1 MRQIIKIAWRNVWR
15 NKLRSFIVIASMV
28 LGLWSGLFSA
38 SMMSALNNQ
47 RINSAIKSQLS
58 HLQIH
63 HPSFQDNYDIKYQIN
78 SLNEVLEALDENK
91 KVASYSSRIVL
102 SGMASTARGAT
113 GVKLIGAD
121 HINEKNITDIHSHI
135 VKGTYFSGST
145 SRQAVIGQELA
156 EKLKLDIKKSIY
168 LTFVNENGLQER
180 LKLKVVG
187 IFKSGNSMFDGSH
200 MFAKKDYLDKIFG
213 KKDII
218 HEVALVSND
227 INQVKELK
235 DELLE
240 AFPDNEIE
248 LWSEISPELG
258 YANEMLSFFLYI
270 FMTIILIALSFGII
284 NTMLMAV
291 LERKRELGVLMSVG
305 LNKSKIFLMIAFET
319 LFISIVSVPLGVLI
333 SYITISYFGDVGID
347 LSIVEEGLEQFGMG
361 ARLYTELYLD
371 YYINITLL
379 TFLLTFISSLF
390 PARRA
395 LKLEPAV
402 AVRSI

>member
-15 NKLRSFIVIASMV
+15 NKLRSLIVITSMV

-58 HLQIH
+58 HLQLH

-78 SLNEVLEALDENK
+78 SLSEVLKALDENK
-91 KVASYSSRIVL
+91 KVNSYSSRIVL

-121 HINEKNITDIHSHI
+121 HINEKNITDIHSSI
-135 VKGTYFSGST
+135 VKGTYFSGGT

-187 IFKSGNSMFDGSH
+187 IFKSGNSIFDGSH
-200 MFAKKDYLDKIFG
+200 MFTKKDYLYKIFE

-218 HEVALVSND
+218 HEIALVSND
-227 INQVKELK
+227 INQAKELK
-235 DELLE
+235 DELLQ
-240 AFPDNEIE
+240 AFPDNKIE

-284 NTMLMAV
+284 NTMLMAI

-305 LNKSKIFLMIAFET
+305 LNKSKIFLMIALET
-319 LFISIVSVPLGVLI
+319 LFISI
-333 SYITISYFGDVGID
+333 
-347 LSIVEEGLEQFGMG
+347 
-361 ARLYTELYLD
+361 AELLFD
-371 YYINITLL
+371 T
-379 TFLLTFISSLF
+379 SLRTKNR
-390 PARRA
+390 P
-395 LKLEPAV
+395 
-402 AVRSI
+402 

>member
-15 NKLRSFIVIASMV
+15 NKLRSLIVITSMV

-78 SLNEVLEALDENK
+78 DLNKVLKALDENK
-91 KVASYSSRIVL
+91 KVNSYSARIVL

-121 HINEKNITDIHSHI
+121 HTNEINITDIHSHI
-135 VKGTYFSGST
+135 VKGTYFSGGT

-168 LTFVNENGLQER
+168 LTFVNEDGSQER

-187 IFKSGNSMFDGSH
+187 IFKSGNSIFDGSH
-200 MFAKKDYLDKIFG
+200 MFAQKDYLDKIFG
-213 KKDII
+213 KEDII
-218 HEVALVSND
+218 HEIALVSND
-227 INQVKELK
+227 INQAKELK
-235 DELLE
+235 YELLK

-284 NTMLMAV
+284 NTMLMAI

-305 LNKSKIFLMIAFET
+305 LNKSKIFLMIALET
-319 LFISIVSVPLGVLI
+319 LFISIVSVPLGVFL
-333 SYITISYFGDVGID
+333 SYVTISYFGDVGID
-347 LSIVEEGLEQFGMG
+347 LSMVEEGLEQFGMG
-361 ARLYTELYLD
+361 TRLYTELYLD

>member
-1 MRQIIKIAWRNVWR
+1 
-15 NKLRSFIVIASMV
+15 
-28 LGLWSGLFSA
+28 
-38 SMMSALNNQ
+38 
-47 RINSAIKSQLS
+47 
-58 HLQIH
+58 
-63 HPSFQDNYDIKYQIN
+63 
-78 SLNEVLEALDENK
+78 
-91 KVASYSSRIVL
+91 
-102 SGMASTARGAT
+102 
-113 GVKLIGAD
+113 
-121 HINEKNITDIHSHI
+121 
-135 VKGTYFSGST
+135 
-145 SRQAVIGQELA
+145 
-156 EKLKLDIKKSIY
+156 
-168 LTFVNENGLQER
+168 
-180 LKLKVVG
+180 
-187 IFKSGNSMFDGSH
+187 
-200 MFAKKDYLDKIFG
+200 
-213 KKDII
+213 
-218 HEVALVSND
+218 
-227 INQVKELK
+227 
-235 DELLE
+235 
-240 AFPDNEIE
+240 
-248 LWSEISPELG
+248 
-258 YANEMLSFFLYI
+258 
-270 FMTIILIALSFGII
+270 MTIILIALSFGII

>member
-78 SLNEVLEALDENK
+78 DLNKVLKALDENK
-91 KVASYSSRIVL
+91 KVNSYSSRIVL

-121 HINEKNITDIHSHI
+121 HTNEINITDIHSHI
-135 VKGTYFSGST
+135 VKGTYFSGGT
-145 SRQAVIGQELA
+145 TRQAVIGQELA

-168 LTFVNENGLQER
+168 LTFVNEDGSQER

-187 IFKSGNSMFDGSH
+187 IFKSGNSIFDGSH
-200 MFAKKDYLDKIFG
+200 MFAQKDYLDKIFG
-213 KKDII
+213 KEDII
-218 HEVALVSND
+218 HEIALVSND
-227 INQVKELK
+227 INQAKELK
-235 DELLE
+235 DELLK

-284 NTMLMAV
+284 NTMLMAI

-305 LNKSKIFLMIAFET
+305 LNKSKIFLMIALET
-319 LFISIVSVPLGVLI
+319 LFISIVSVPLGVFL
-333 SYITISYFGDVGID
+333 SYVTISYFGDVGID
-347 LSIVEEGLEQFGMG
+347 LSMVEEGLEQFGMG
-361 ARLYTELYLD
+361 TRLYTELYLD

>member
-1 MRQIIKIAWRNVWR
+1 M
-15 NKLRSFIVIASMV
+15 
-28 LGLWSGLFSA
+28 
-38 SMMSALNNQ
+38 
-47 RINSAIKSQLS
+47 
-58 HLQIH
+58 
-63 HPSFQDNYDIKYQIN
+63 
-78 SLNEVLEALDENK
+78 
-91 KVASYSSRIVL
+91 
-102 SGMASTARGAT
+102 
-113 GVKLIGAD
+113 
-121 HINEKNITDIHSHI
+121 
-135 VKGTYFSGST
+135 KGTYFSGGT

-168 LTFVNENGLQER
+168 LTFVNEDGSQER

-187 IFKSGNSMFDGSH
+187 IFKSGNSIFDGSH
-200 MFAKKDYLDKIFG
+200 MFAQKDYLDKIFG
-213 KKDII
+213 KEDII
-218 HEVALVSND
+218 HEIALVSND
-227 INQVKELK
+227 INQAKELK
-235 DELLE
+235 DELLI

-284 NTMLMAV
+284 NTMLMAI

-305 LNKSKIFLMIAFET
+305 LNKSNIFLMIAMET
-319 LFISIVSVPLGVLI
+319 LFISIVSVPLGVFL
-333 SYITISYFGDVGID
+333 SYLTISYFGDVGID
-347 LSIVEEGLEQFGMG
+347 LSMVEEGLEQFGMG
-361 ARLYTELYLD
+361 TRLYTELYLD

>member
-78 SLNEVLEALDENK
+78 GLNKVLKVLDENK
-91 KVASYSSRIVL
+91 KVNSYSARIVL

-121 HINEKNITDIHSHI
+121 HTNEKNITDIHSHI
-135 VKGTYFSGST
+135 VKGTYFSGGT

-168 LTFVNENGLQER
+168 LTFVNEDGSQER

-187 IFKSGNSMFDGSH
+187 IFKSGNSIFDGSH
-200 MFAKKDYLDKIFG
+200 MFAQKDYLDKIFG
-213 KKDII
+213 KEDII
-218 HEVALVSND
+218 HEIALVSND
-227 INQVKELK
+227 INQAKELK
-235 DELLE
+235 YELLK

-284 NTMLMAV
+284 NTMLMAI

-305 LNKSKIFLMIAFET
+305 LNKSKIFLMIALET
-319 LFISIVSVPLGVLI
+319 LFISIVSVPLGVFL
-333 SYITISYFGDVGID
+333 SYVTISYFGDVGID
-347 LSIVEEGLEQFGMG
+347 LSMVEEGLEQFGMG
-361 ARLYTELYLD
+361 TRLYTELYLD

>member
-58 HLQIH
+58 HMQIH
-63 HPSFQDNYDIKYQIN
+63 HPSFQDNYDVKYQIN
-78 SLNEVLEALDENK
+78 SFNEVLKALDTNK
-91 KVASYSSRIVL
+91 KVNSYSTRIVL

-113 GVKLIGAD
+113 GVKLIGTD
-121 HINEKNITDIHSHI
+121 YVNEKNITDIHSSI
-135 VKGTYFSGST
+135 VKGTYFSGGT

-168 LTFVNENGLQER
+168 LTFVNENGAQER

-187 IFKSGNSMFDGSH
+187 IFKSGNSMFDGSNI
-200 MFAKKDYLDKIFG
+200 FVQKNYLDKVFG
-213 KKDII
+213 KEGVI
-218 HEVALVSND
+218 HEIALVCND
-227 INQVKELK
+227 AAQAKELK
-235 DELLE
+235 DELLL
-240 AFPDNEIE
+240 AFPNNKIE

-258 YANEMLSFFLYI
+258 YANEMLSIFLYI
-270 FMTIILIALSFGII
+270 FMIIILIALSFGII
-284 NTMLMAV
+284 NTMLMAI

-305 LNKSKIFLMIAFET
+305 LNKPKLFLMIALET
-319 LFISIVSVPLGVLI
+319 LFISLVSVPLGVFI
-333 SYITISYFGDVGID
+333 SYMSISYFGDVGID
-347 LSIVEEGLEQFGMG
+347 LSMVEKGLEQFGMG
-361 ARLYTELYLD
+361 TRLYTELYLD

-395 LKLEPAV
+395 LRLEPAV